1 MNLGCRSVV
10 NLVWRNTMMMLFS
23 TLRSIARNEQG
34 GGKTTIILALVMTT
48 QHCKK
53 VDGEM

>member
-1 MNLGCRSVV
+1 
-10 NLVWRNTMMMLFS
+10 MMMLFS